1 MEQDELVS
9 HIEELG
15 LSNKESK
22 VYLACLGLGASSVQ
36 AIADRAGI
44 KRVTAY
50 VILESLSA
58 LGLVAQTIKAK
69 KTYFAPEDPLNLE
82 RLLER
87 RANEVSEQI
96 SSFRAIFPRLVALG
110 AVKNE
115 LPEVKFYDGVEPVR
129 AFFEDFFTT
138 YTGSAKEILVMSNL
152 DEWEGFLPER
162 STEAIEVRRL
172 EKGIS
177 ERMLYAAKAG
187 RVAQPV
193 DKKTARISRF
203 VAADKYP
210 LTGYMGILGHCV
222 VLISFDHGRTT
233 GLRIRNS
240 GMASAMKAMFEM
252 AWDLAAVPGEAKA

>member
-22 VYLACLGLGASSVQ
+22 VYLACLSLGASSVQ

-58 LGLVAQTIKAK
+58 LGLVSQTIKAK

-87 RANEVSEQI
+87 RANEVTEQI

-110 AVKNE
+110 TVQGE
-115 LPEVKFYDGVEPVR
+115 LPEVKFYDGAEPVR
-129 AFFEDFFTT
+129 VLIEDFFTT
-138 YTGSAKEILVMSNL
+138 YRGNGKEILVMSNL
-152 DEWEGFLPER
+152 DEQAGFL
-162 STEAIEVRRL
+162 SDKNMEAADSRRL

-177 ERMLYAAKAG
+177 ERLIYTSKDGAAMRTGDGKQH
-187 RVAQPV
+187 RV
-193 DKKTARISRF
+193 SRF
-203 VAADKYP
+203 VAADQYP
-210 LTGYMGILGHCV
+210 VVGRVGIIGDCV
-222 VLISFDHGRTT
+222 VLASFAHSRAT
-233 GLRIRNS
+233 GIRIRNS
-240 GMASAMKAMFEM
+240 GMAAALKVMFEM
-252 AWDLAAVPGEAKA
+252 AWDQAGPKTGN